1 MEFIVHAN
9 VMWNNERNNL
19 MNTNQPCFDSCRK
32 HRADCYTHE
41 TAVPISLTSS
51 GVTVVLKQFQKYL
64 RQGKYAGHSEGAGEL
79 LQRQAASPEV
89 CEGEISQVLPAA
101 VRLHTR
107 HCSH

>member
-1 MEFIVHAN
+1 
-9 VMWNNERNNL
+9 MWNNERNNL

-51 GVTVVLKQFQKYL
+51 GVTVVLKQF
-64 RQGKYAGHSEGAGEL
+64 AGHSEGAGEL